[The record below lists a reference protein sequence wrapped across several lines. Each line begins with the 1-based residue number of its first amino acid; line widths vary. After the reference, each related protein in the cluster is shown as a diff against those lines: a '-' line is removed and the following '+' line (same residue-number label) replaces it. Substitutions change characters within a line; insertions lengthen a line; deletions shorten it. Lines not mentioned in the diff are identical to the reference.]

1 MNVFHDRNGLNLVRL
16 NPYICIY
23 KFMLI
28 FVLLHIHKQKT
39 TKNAPKYQTNY
50 PLGNNELT
58 KMKRLIIS
66 LSVVNHS

>member
-1 MNVFHDRNGLNLVRL
+1 
-16 NPYICIY
+16 
-23 KFMLI
+23 MLI
-28 FVLLHIHKQKT
+28 FVLLHIHKQKTTT